1 MWSKDMTRIVLIT
14 LLTLL
19 TGSVTADVLI
29 LDEVRQASRM
39 NLPTNGQTMEQVEA
53 KLGSP
58 QKRHQAVGD
67 PPITRWDYD
76 RYSIYFEH
84 DRVLSAVLRA
94 GEVIE
99 RG

>member
-1 MWSKDMTRIVLIT
+1 MTRIVLIT

-19 TGSVTADVLI
+19 TGSATADVLI

-39 NLPTNGQTMEQVEA
+39 NLPTNGQTMEQVESQ
-53 KLGSP
+53 LGSP
-58 QKRHQAVGD
+58 QKRHRAVGD